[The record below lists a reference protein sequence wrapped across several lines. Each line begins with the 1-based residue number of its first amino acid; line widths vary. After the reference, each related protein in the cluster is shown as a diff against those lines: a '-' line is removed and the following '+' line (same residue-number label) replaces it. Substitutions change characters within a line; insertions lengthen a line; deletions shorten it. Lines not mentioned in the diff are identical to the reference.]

1 MAVVHCSAGI
11 GRTGTVLLVLLLLDS
26 LDLKDSIDP
35 VEALARLRDSRARLV
50 ESFAQYSLALQILDE
65 ILFGASTTILLAS
78 LLEELPRLLLECP
91 NQYRKLKALPSA
103 LTYKIAEQQN
113 VFALTRNHAAYPSDT
128 WRVCLAAQ
136 EGVHEAQYINAIRV
150 TGLTNK
156 EAFMVTE
163 HPLASTSERFWRL
176 VAEKCCPVVV
186 FLNEFSDEV
195 CCCYCC
201 QLLLPPSP
209 FPSFCYHAFL
219 LGIIFIVVILKTI
232 NDSVERMKQILGL
245 FSDNDVP
252 FLITHKNIP
261 KIYKIRSQKS
271 CEEYIYQYNIEII
284 FYCATFARRN
294 SQQCCQTKRRR
305 GPSGSTEF
313 VPTLSS
319 PIPSSSSRPV

>member
-201 QLLLPPSP
+201 QLLSPPSP
-209 FPSFCYHAFL
+209 FLSFCYHAFL

-232 NDSVERMKQILGL
+232 NDSVERMKEILGL
-245 FSDNDVP
+245 FSDNDVS
-252 FLITHKNIP
+252 FLITQKLQNSITKVLRGIYIP
-261 KIYKIRSQKS
+261 I
-271 CEEYIYQYNIEII
+271 QYRNYLLLCDHT
-284 FYCATFARRN
+284 FTTFARRN